1 MHIFDYSFLRNL
13 AVSPSMATRLAKI
26 ESMRTGAAGFAE
38 ENPLTAG
45 EMTKLSIIMST
56 RESNGIEGISTE
68 DSRIFRLLSGQVKPK
83 GHDEYELLGY
93 RDALSGI
100 HSGHSAM
107 EIDEA
112 TILDLFTTMVSHID
126 AEPGYRPRNNEVV
139 DRDASG
145 RIVKRYRTVPASEV
159 PDCMFQL
166 IGAFTEAR
174 NDYSIPGLLLI
185 PCFILDFLK
194 INPFTEGN
202 GRMSR
207 LLTVLL
213 LYQEGFDVCSYV
225 SVEGIINQSKADY
238 YNTLGQSGEGWFD
251 NLNDYLPFIDYMIG
265 AVYLAYREMDRRMAV
280 CIGRENKER
289 RIERLLRNVSLPISK
304 SEICA
309 LMPDVSEAYVEL
321 VIRRLLD
328 EGRIRR
334 IGERKSSRYVPADR
348 VRYPAAHHLGLS
360 SPTYAHA

>member
-1 MHIFDYSFLRNL
+1 MHIFDYSFLREL
-13 AVSPSMATRLAKI
+13 AISPSMATRLAKI
-26 ESMRTGAAGFAE
+26 ESMKSGSARFAE
-38 ENPLTAG
+38 DNPITAE
-45 EMTKLSIIMST
+45 EMTKLSMIMST
-56 RESNGIEGISTE
+56 RESNDIEGISTE
-68 DSRIFRLLSGQVKPK
+68 DSRIFRLLSGRVKPK

-93 RDALSGI
+93 RDALSRI
-100 HSGHSAM
+100 HNDHNAM
-107 EIDEA
+107 EIDET
-112 TILDLFTTMVSHID
+112 TILGLFATMISYID
-126 AEPGYRPRNNEVV
+126 AEPGYKTRNNEVV

-174 NDYSIPGLLLI
+174 NDYAIPGLLLI

-194 INPFTEGN
+194 IHPFMDGN

-207 LLTVLL
+207 LLTALL

-238 YNTLGQSGEGWFD
+238 YSALEQSGEGWFD
-251 NLNDYLPFIDYMIG
+251 NVSDYVPFIDYMIG
-265 AVYLAYREMDRRMAV
+265 AIYLAYREMDRRMAV
-280 CIGRENKER
+280 CIGKENKER

-304 SEICA
+304 SEICT

-321 VIRRLLD
+321 VIRKLLD
-328 EGRIRR
+328 EGKIRK
-334 IGERKSSRYVPADR
+334 IGERKSSRYIPVDK
-348 VRYPAAHHLGLS
+348 VR
-360 SPTYAHA
+360 